1 MPELNLDL
9 FILDNNV
16 TSWIFSVLFLIG
28 IYFFRTLI
36 TKLILSFLIKLS
48 RQKIDL
54 NSNNYKN
61 IITTMK
67 RVVMLFGIIIA
78 FEDIKFP
85 DIINFEISGI
95 NLSTFVK
102 NNSFYHNNFI
112 C

>member
-16 TSWIFSVLFLIG
+16 TSWIFSFLLLIV
-28 IYFFRTLI
+28 IYFSRTLI

-78 FEDIKFP
+78 LEDIKFP
-85 DIINFEISGI
+85 DLINFEISGI
-95 NLSTFVK
+95 NFLSLI
-102 NNSFYHNNFI
+102 HI
-112 C
+112 

>member
-78 FEDIKFP
+78 FEILIP

-95 NLSTFVK
+95 NFSTFVK
-102 NNSFYHNNFI
+102 K
-112 C
+112 